1 MPRSYLIASAVLVAA
16 LIAAT
21 AAYVSFSRPRELVLP
36 GTVEIQEVRLGSKVG
51 GRIAKIH
58 IREGDKVSPGQD
70 LVTIEVPELEAQ
82 RLQQAA
88 RLDAMEADYLRAKN
102 GERDEEKAMAKAT
115 AAGAQARYEKLKE
128 GYREEEKRGAAS
140 ELETADAELKQT
152 KEEWD
157 RTIDLFRSKSAS
169 KAEYD
174 AARGNLDRARG
185 RLNTAKAKVDMY
197 MLGSRREDIDDARAE
212 WEKWTAKYQELM
224 AGNRVEDIALAKA
237 RRDEAAAKLKE
248 FDVNLREAVVRVPD
262 DPVFVN
268 AIVEVLPV
276 RPGDIVP
283 ANQPV
288 VRLLCVTDL
297 WVKTFVPETQLGLV
311 RMDQKVRVRIDA
323 YPEKT
328 FEGIVFF
335 RNPAS
340 EFTPRNV
347 QSPDERRYQVFG
359 LKIRVDDPVGVFNAG
374 MAAEV
379 VVPLDGPPR

>member
-1 MPRSYLIASAVLVAA
+1 VRRSYLIAVGLLLAVAVAS
-16 LIAAT
+16 I
-21 AAYVSFSRPRELVLP
+21 AAYVTMSRSNELVLP

-58 IREGDKVSPGQD
+58 IREGDKVSPGQE

-88 RLDAMEADYLRAKN
+88 RLDAMEADYLRVKN
-102 GERDEEKAMAKAT
+102 GERDEEKAMAE
-115 AAGAQARYEKLKE
+115 GAKARYEKLKE
-128 GYREEEKRGAAS
+128 GYREEEKRGAVS

-157 RTIDLFRSKSAS
+157 RTIDLFRAKSAS
-169 KAEYD
+169 KAEVD
-174 AARGNLDRARG
+174 IARGNLDRARG
-185 RLNTAKAKVDMY
+185 RINTAKAKVDMY
-197 MLGSRREDIDDARAE
+197 MLGSRREDIDDAKAE
-212 WEKWTAKYQELM
+212 WEKWTAKHQELM
-224 AGNRVEDIALAKA
+224 AGSRVEDIALAKA

-248 FDVNLREAVVRVPD
+248 LDVNLREAVVRVPD
-262 DPVFVN
+262 DSVFRN

-328 FEGIVFF
+328 FEGVVFF

-359 LKIRVDDPVGVFNAG
+359 LKIRVDDPTGIYNAG

>member
-1 MPRSYLIASAVLVAA
+1 MPRSYVIAIAVLVAA
-16 LIAAT
+16 AIAGT
-21 AAYVSFSRPRELVLP
+21 AAYVSWSRPRELVLP

-58 IREGDKVSPGQD
+58 IREGDRVSPGQD

-88 RLDAMEADYLRAKN
+88 RLEAMEADYLRVRN
-102 GERDEEKAMAKAT
+102 GEREEEKEMAKAT
-115 AAGAQARYEKLKE
+115 AAGAKARFEKLKE
-128 GYREEEKRGAAS
+128 GYREEEKRGATS
-140 ELETADAELKQT
+140 ELQTADAEFKQT

-157 RTIDLFRSKSAS
+157 RTSDLFRSKSAS
-169 KAEYD
+169 KAEVD
-174 AARGNLDRARG
+174 IARGNFDRARG

-197 MLGSRREDIDDARAE
+197 MLGSRKEDIDDARAE

-224 AGNRVEDIALAKA
+224 AGSRVEDIALAKA
-237 RRDEAAAKLKE
+237 KRDEAAAKLKE

-262 DPVFVN
+262 DPAFQKAV
-268 AIVEVLPV
+268 VEVLPV

-311 RMDQKVRVRIDA
+311 RLDQKVRVRIDA
-323 YPEKT
+323 FPEKA
-328 FEGIVFF
+328 FEGIVYF
-335 RNPAS
+335 RAPAS

-359 LKIRVDDPVGVFNAG
+359 LKIRVDDPIGVFNAG

-379 VVPLDGPPR
+379 VVPLSGPSP